1 MQVLALLVRSRIPWP
16 AEIKSIMRVFSIFN
30 FSIDIAAPECINPNF
45 GYEKKWLLVQIM
57 PVVVIGILLVT
68 HWVLIGY
75 KRGILHRPRDKV
87 RRHVPTMVAS
97 GFTLMYFMYLSLCR
111 QALSV
116 FACVKSD
123 PDDGQAPYGYL
134 QADVT
139 IKCYQGGHNLLWPLA
154 LVSIGVYVIGY
165 PLAIARV
172 LTQNAIPIQSDI
184 ILLAMNAGDDR
195 ASNPGAYAIR
205 KMFKRLYYQMRY
217 EKFYWVLLVL
227 ARKASIAGVALFLR

>member
-1 MQVLALLVRSRIPWP
+1 
-16 AEIKSIMRVFSIFN
+16 
-30 FSIDIAAPECINPNF
+30 
-45 GYEKKWLLVQIM
+45 
-57 PVVVIGILLVT
+57 
-68 HWVLIGY
+68 
-75 KRGILHRPRDKV
+75 
-87 RRHVPTMVAS
+87 
-97 GFTLMYFMYLSLCR
+97 MYLSLCR

-227 ARKASIAGVALFLR
+227 ARKASIAGVALFLRTNAALQMSLLLVVMFIAFTVHAIGQPYVGLGRANKSAMLADYTDGLDAQSS